1 MHSPENG
8 VCFGVYRFI
17 SLQLRSETE
26 LVDVVIVVGLIFEL
40 LRSQVNGHQH
50 WVSVD
55 GSITTLSDG
64 DVRDFPEQINQLG
77 HIENGGS
84 VFDLQWTNAD
94 TEFIW
99 VDLAVEVDVELGA
112 VTGLNCFDEL
122 LEGHVFVVA

>member
-26 LVDVVIVVGLIFEL
+26 LVDVVGLIFEL

-64 DVRDFPEQINQLG
+64 DVRDFPEEVNQLG
-77 HIENGGS
+77 HIENSGS